1 MSAVLAGLDEAQTE
15 AVLAPGGPVCVLAG
29 AGTGK
34 TRTITHRIAYRSL
47 TGETAARHVLAIT
60 FTARAAGE
68 MRGRLIQLGVAGAQA
83 RTFHAAALRQLR
95 YFAPRLFQ
103 GRPMPELLE
112 SKGRLVSQAALREGV
127 RLAGTAVRDVTS
139 EIEWAKAMM
148 IEASDFP
155 AAATKAERELPI
167 DAAALSSVYMAYE
180 QLKRRSQRIDFED
193 LLRAMVWALEEHPDV
208 AEQIRSQYRHFVVD
222 EYQDVNPLQQ
232 RLLEAWLGGR
242 EDLCVVGDASQTIYS
257 FTGASADHLLGFA
270 RQRPGAVVVRLER
283 DYRSTPQVVQLA
295 NQVIAG
301 ASGQHA
307 AARLKLVGQ
316 RPDGPVPRVVRC
328 EDETAEAEAVAARC
342 AELITGDTPASEIAV
357 LFRTNAQSELYE
369 QALAERGVPYVVR
382 GTERF
387 FERPEVREAMIL
399 LRGAAH
405 AAAADQ
411 PLVEAVTDAL
421 SGGGFTPA
429 APPPGGAA
437 RERWEAL
444 AALVRLASDAIAAG
458 TVAGTAGAGLPAFND
473 LLAGRATAQHAP
485 TVEGVTLASL
495 HAAKGLEWAA
505 VFLVGLTEGTM
516 PISYAQTT
524 DHIEEERRLLYVGIT
539 RAKERLWLSWAAA
552 RQPGGRSG
560 RRPSRFL
567 PTDAPEQKATRA
579 TSFVASSPAKP
590 KRGLPTCR
598 LCGVALFDS
607 TQRKLRRCGGCPPPE
622 PDAELFE
629 RLREWRERIAA
640 ELAVPPYLILTDAS
654 MTAVA
659 EDQPD
664 SLAEL
669 GEIPGMGPARL
680 TRYGQAVLALVAG
693 ALPDSVPDPGNSTA

>member
-1 MSAVLAGLDEAQTE
+1 
-15 AVLAPGGPVCVLAG
+15 
-29 AGTGK
+29 
-34 TRTITHRIAYRSL
+34 
-47 TGETAARHVLAIT
+47 
-60 FTARAAGE
+60 
-68 MRGRLIQLGVAGAQA
+68 MRG
-83 RTFHAAALRQLR
+83 
-95 YFAPRLFQ
+95 
-103 GRPMPELLE
+103 
-112 SKGRLVSQAALREGV
+112 
-127 RLAGTAVRDVTS
+127 
-139 EIEWAKAMM
+139 
-148 IEASDFP
+148 
-155 AAATKAERELPI
+155 
-167 DAAALSSVYMAYE
+167 
-180 QLKRRSQRIDFED
+180 
-193 LLRAMVWALEEHPDV
+193 
-208 AEQIRSQYRHFVVD
+208 
-222 EYQDVNPLQQ
+222 
-232 RLLEAWLGGR
+232 
-242 EDLCVVGDASQTIYS
+242 
-257 FTGASADHLLGFA
+257 
-270 RQRPGAVVVRLER
+270 
-283 DYRSTPQVVQLA
+283 
-295 NQVIAG
+295 
-301 ASGQHA
+301 
-307 AARLKLVGQ
+307 
-316 RPDGPVPRVVRC
+316 

-429 APPPGGAA
+429 RAAPGGAA

-607 TQRKLRRCGGCPPPE
+607 TQRKLRRCGGCPPTGTGRGAVRAAARVARTDRRRAGGPAVFD
-622 PDAELFE
+622 PDRREHDRGRRGPA
-629 RLREWRERIAA
+629 RLTRRAGR
-640 ELAVPPYLILTDAS
+640 
-654 MTAVA
+654 
-659 EDQPD
+659 
-664 SLAEL
+664 
-669 GEIPGMGPARL
+669 EIPGMGPARL

>member
-1 MSAVLAGLDEAQTE
+1 VKAVLAGLDQAQTE

-47 TGETAARHVLAIT
+47 TGETAAHHVLAIT

-95 YFAPRLFQ
+95 YFSPRLFQ

-112 SKGRLVSQAALREGV
+112 SKGRMVSQAAAREGV
-127 RLAGTAVRDVTS
+127 RLAGTGVRDVTG

-155 AAATKAERELPI
+155 AMAAKAGRELPL
-167 DAAALSSVYMAYE
+167 DASVLSSIYMAYE
-180 QLKRRSQRIDFED
+180 QLKRKAQRIDFED
-193 LLRAMVWALEEHPDV
+193 LLRAMVWALDEHPDV

-232 RLLEAWLGGR
+232 RLLDAWLGDR
-242 EDLCVVGDASQTIYS
+242 DDLCVVGDASQTIYS

-270 RQRPGAVVVRLER
+270 RKPGAVLVRLER
-283 DYRSTPQVVQLA
+283 DYRSTPQVVRLA
-295 NQVIAG
+295 NQVIAS
-301 ASGQHA
+301 ARGQHA
-307 AARLKLVGQ
+307 SVRLKLIGQ
-316 RPDGPVPRVVRC
+316 RADGPAPRLVRC
-328 EDETAEAEAVAARC
+328 EDETAEAEAVASRC
-342 AELITGDTPASEIAV
+342 AELIADGVPASEMAV

-369 QALAERGVPYVVR
+369 QALAERSVPYVVR

-405 AAAADQ
+405 AAPADQ
-411 PLVEAVTDAL
+411 PLLEAIGDAL
-421 SGGGFTPA
+421 SGSGFTPDQ
-429 APPPGGAA
+429 PPAGGAA

-444 AALVRLASDAIAAG
+444 AALVRLASDALAAG
-458 TVAGTAGAGLPAFND
+458 TVAANAGAGLPAFND
-473 LLAGRATAQHAP
+473 LLAGRASAQHAP

-495 HAAKGLEWAA
+495 HAAKGLEWEA
-505 VFLVGLTEGTM
+505 VFLVGLTEGTL
-516 PISYAQTT
+516 PISYAQTAEQV
-524 DHIEEERRLLYVGIT
+524 EEERRLFYVGIT
-539 RAKERLWLSWAAA
+539 RAKERLWLSWALA
-552 RQPGGRSG
+552 RQPGSPSR

-567 PTDAPEQKATRA
+567 PADTEPGVGPVRKSAKAA
-579 TSFVASSPAKP
+579 PAKGR
-590 KRGLPTCR
+590 RGLPTCR
-598 LCGVALFDS
+598 ICGVALFDP
-607 TQRKLRRCGGCPPPE
+607 TQRKLRRCGGCPTPE
-622 PDAELFE
+622 PDEELLG
-629 RLREWRERIAA
+629 RLREWRDKIAG
-640 ELAVPPYLILTDAS
+640 ELAIPAYLIFTDAT

-664 SLAEL
+664 SMAEL
-669 GEIPGMGPARL
+669 GQLPGMGPARL
-680 TRYGQAVLALVAG
+680 TRYGPAVLALVAG
-693 ALPDSVPDPGNSTA
+693 ALPHSVPDPTPSA